1 MNLRLMTNSGNYH
14 PNNPPTHTHQ
24 KKKIFCVF
32 MEHYLENK
40 REKTQRKDF
49 KTIVVWDDIKTSV
62 SLGNDD
68 YGSERPHIFI

>member
-1 MNLRLMTNSGNYH
+1 
-14 PNNPPTHTHQ
+14 
-24 KKKIFCVF
+24 